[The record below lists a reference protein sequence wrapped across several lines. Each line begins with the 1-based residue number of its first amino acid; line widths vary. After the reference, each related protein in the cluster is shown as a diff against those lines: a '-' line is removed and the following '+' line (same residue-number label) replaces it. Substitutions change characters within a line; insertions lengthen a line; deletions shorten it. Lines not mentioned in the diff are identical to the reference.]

1 MAKEKLPAERKGL
14 THQQMR
20 AAQLWV
26 DGIDVDDTP
35 VRTKRE
41 IAQRCGMSEQA
52 LYALF
57 NKREFLDEID
67 KRLTDMKARSGRE
80 LLSEVPKAIKRLVDI
95 MENGSD
101 REAFQ
106 AAAKILSIAGFSDHK
121 TIDVNIN
128 DATGVVRGGFG
139 RNLPDGFGEGAF
151 VEADYE
157 PIDDD
162 TDDEDMYDG
171 DV

>member
-1 MAKEKLPAERKGL
+1 MAKDKSLTESKGL

-67 KRLTDMKARSGRE
+67 RRLTDMKARSGRE

-128 DATGVVRGGFG
+128 DVTGVVRGGFG
-139 RNLPDGFGEGAF
+139 RNLPDGFSEGS
-151 VEADYE
+151 VVDADYE

-162 TDDEDMYDG
+162 SDDEDEDYG